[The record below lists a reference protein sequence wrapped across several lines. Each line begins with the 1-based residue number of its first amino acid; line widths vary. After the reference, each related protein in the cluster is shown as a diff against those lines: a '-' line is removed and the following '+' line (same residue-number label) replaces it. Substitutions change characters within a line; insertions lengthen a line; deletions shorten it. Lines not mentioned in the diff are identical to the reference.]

1 MLIKGRKTASGLIG
15 NKWAPNMC
23 ATFSRL
29 KILQSYLDPLYFI
42 RRGSRS
48 IYIYL
53 YIFTGSSLKMNR
65 SFRRRFALLGACCKY
80 IIYIPLYILVLLF
93 THIHTGCFLRVLIK
107 KQLVQTGLIQ
117 SGLFKD
123 RLYSISSR

>member
-15 NKWAPNMC
+15 NKWVPNMF
-23 ATFSRL
+23 ATFPSNGRYCSQIGGL
-29 KILQSYLDPLYFI
+29 LYFI

-65 SFRRRFALLGACCKY
+65 SFRGRFVLLGACCKY

-117 SGLFKD
+117 SGSFKD
-123 RLYSISSR
+123 RSISSR

>member
-48 IYIYL
+48 IYIFICIYL
-53 YIFTGSSLKMNR
+53 QTHPFRIVILRFSS
-65 SFRRRFALLGACCKY
+65 LGACCKY

-107 KQLVQTGLIQ
+107 KSVFQTGFIQ
-117 SGLFKD
+117 SGSFKD

>member
-1 MLIKGRKTASGLIG
+1 MGSEYVC
-15 NKWAPNMC
+15 NVSQQW
-23 ATFSRL
+23 
-29 KILQSYLDPLYFI
+29 KILQSNLGLLYFI

-123 RLYSISSR
+123 RRFHLDKLFRSHGTFSIISQ